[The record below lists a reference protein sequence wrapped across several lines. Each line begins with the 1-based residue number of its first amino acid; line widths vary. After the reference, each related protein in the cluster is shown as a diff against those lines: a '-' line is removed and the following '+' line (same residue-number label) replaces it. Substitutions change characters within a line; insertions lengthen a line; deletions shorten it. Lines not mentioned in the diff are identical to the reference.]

1 MCGVLVCRP
10 ANRLAP
16 SRFSAGAPCSLR
28 CSPHL
33 PGSGSLCLEL
43 GGPLLASVWAGG
55 GWLEGSVT
63 WRLFSSQVSKPC
75 WGTGLPT
82 LTTRHPLDSQMF
94 SALASM
100 NCWGGSVGGI
110 MACVWQLLCRRG
122 EVRKGPLTDILL
134 SCRRRSRP
142 PGTRSC
148 TSGRM
153 PWSPTTRRW
162 TPTRTTRS

>member
-1 MCGVLVCRP
+1 MLVFPVLSDAPHAFLALGLCVWFFACVCLGR
-10 ANRLAP
+10 RWVVGGECDLA
-16 SRFSAGAPCSLR
+16 
-28 CSPHL
+28 
-33 PGSGSLCLEL
+33 
-43 GGPLLASVWAGG
+43 
-55 GWLEGSVT
+55 T
-63 WRLFSSQVSKPC
+63 WCLFSSQASKPC
-75 WGTGLPT
+75 WRTGLPT

-100 NCWGGSVGGI
+100 NCWGGSVGDS